1 MDRGPSTELY
11 SVLVSSPLFFTTWEP
26 PKSLSQVISS
36 PKRSRFGVKAGSKT
50 SSHFGTGFFCFFL
63 RFSYFFHTTS
73 SASRIAPAIS
83 KPHFRLSSFLLF
95 LLSLRLCFR
104 RLFGSK
110 WVLKRTPKRNPKLE
124 PSKRRS
130 GSEKR
135 SHFPKRGSEMVPQKG
150 RRCGVLFSFL
160 LCCNFLLDFG
170 AFRAYFER

>member
-1 MDRGPSTELY
+1 M
-11 SVLVSSPLFFTTWEP
+11 LVSGLLIITTWDP

-95 LLSLRLCFR
+95 LLSLRPCFQ
-104 RLFGSK
+104 RLFGEK
-110 WVLKRTPKRNPKLE
+110 WVLKQKPKRNPKPD
-124 PSKRRS
+124 PSKR
-130 GSEKR
+130 G
-135 SHFPKRGSEMVPQKG
+135 VPQKKYFMYQK
-150 RRCGVLFSFL
+150 GVRNGSPKGGGMWPARL
-160 LCCNFLLDFG
+160 LYV
-170 AFRAYFER
+170 A

>member
-1 MDRGPSTELY
+1 M
-11 SVLVSSPLFFTTWEP
+11 LVSGPLFFTTWEP

-50 SSHFGTGFFCFFL
+50 SSHFRIGFFCFFI

-110 WVLKRTPKRNPKLE
+110 WVLKRNPKRNPKLD
-124 PSKRRS
+124 PSKRRARPKKNLIFQK
-130 GSEKR
+130 GGPKWY
-135 SHFPKRGSEMVPQKG
+135 PKRGD
-150 RRCGVLFSFL
+150 GVGCFSLF
-160 LCCNFLLDFG
+160 CCV
-170 AFRAYFER
+170 AFFC